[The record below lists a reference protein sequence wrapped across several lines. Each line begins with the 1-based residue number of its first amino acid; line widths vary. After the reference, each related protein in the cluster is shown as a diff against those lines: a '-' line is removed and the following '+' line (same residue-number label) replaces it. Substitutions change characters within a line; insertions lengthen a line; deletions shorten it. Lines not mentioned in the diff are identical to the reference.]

1 VQRKKTFLVVCISI
15 LTNHIWAQAST
26 AEMWKNTPAHLEWN
40 QAGLTLPG
48 APGGNS
54 ALEAFAGTE
63 HILAT
68 GGALVGSAM
77 GAGGAPVTG
86 GALGTG
92 NAPLS
97 GGALGTGGT
106 LVTAAAPLP
115 PFRITG
121 GSDYYVSHLGFFCKR
136 ELEFEKSTRIPLR
149 FRLGSLEDCNRL
161 EGK

>member
-26 AEMWKNTPAHLEWN
+26 AEMWKNTPAHLEWK

-63 HILAT
+63 HIPAT
-68 GGALVGSAM
+68 GGALVGSAL
-77 GAGGAPVTG
+77 GAGG
-86 GALGTG
+86 
-92 NAPLS
+92 APLS

>member
-15 LTNHIWAQAST
+15 LTNHIWAQASI
-26 AEMWKNTPAHLEWN
+26 AEMWKNTPAHLEWK
-40 QAGLTLPG
+40 QAGITMPG
-48 APGGNS
+48 APGGNA
-54 ALEAFAGTE
+54 ALGAFAGTE
-63 HILAT
+63 LNLVTGGSLTAGGSLAT
-68 GGALVGSAM
+68 GGAV
-77 GAGGAPVTG
+77 VTG
-86 GALGTG
+86 GVLVM
-92 NAPLS
+92 S
-97 GGALGTGGT
+97 GA